1 MSKTNETENS
11 QGVWL
16 DKKITGYKEDVFL
29 FFNKPLRDI
38 NTKIPFRY
46 VGNVSNGS
54 YVFEQ
59 LADTLKGNL
68 REIPKD
74 YLKCLENY
82 SNDTPEP
89 FKLYLRE
96 RGDGSRY
103 ITINNYS
110 YSEGDKMINSVKVC
124 YNEVDGQAEWS
135 LDNI

>member
-59 LADTLKGNL
+59 LDGTLKGHL

-74 YLKCLENY
+74 YLKNLEND
-82 SNDTPEP
+82 SNTKPKP
-89 FKLYLRE
+89 YNLYLRE
-96 RGDGSRY
+96 RSDGSRY
-103 ITINNYS
+103 ITPDDFS
-110 YSEGDKMINSVKVC
+110 SFGDDKMIDSVKIC
-124 YNEVDGQAEWS
+124 YNEIDGRTGWS